1 VDAGLHQLQGKA
13 KGVKPTD
20 LAALLQE
27 CYRERLA
34 MFERHKAVA
43 THVTDYDVNNAYQ
56 YIVNRE
62 ETHLRWLSDAIA
74 ELGAPLPEGSA
85 TGAIAKERS
94 AKAGRTLAAEDARAG
109 QAFLD
114 TWRPRVEGLSHARNR
129 TMLRLMLGEVQEQTR
144 TFEQA
149 SAGVDDLLG
158 RKDLGSGKRGE
169 VGAAR
174 WIGD

>member
-1 VDAGLHQLQGKA
+1 VHQLQGKA
-13 KGVKPTD
+13 KGVKPTE
-20 LAALLQE
+20 LVALLQE

-34 MFERHKAVA
+34 MLERHKAVA
-43 THVTDYDVNNAYQ
+43 TRVLDYDVNNAYQ

-62 ETHLRWLSDAIA
+62 ETHLRWIADALA
-74 ELGAPLPEGSA
+74 GLGAVPPDG
-85 TGAIAKERS
+85 GASPSITKDRAKDAWR
-94 AKAGRTLAAEDARAG
+94 ALVGEDARSG

-114 TWRPRVEGLSHARNR
+114 KWGPRIEALTQARDR

-158 RKDLGSGKRGE
+158 RKDVGSGKRGE
-169 VGAAR
+169 VGATR